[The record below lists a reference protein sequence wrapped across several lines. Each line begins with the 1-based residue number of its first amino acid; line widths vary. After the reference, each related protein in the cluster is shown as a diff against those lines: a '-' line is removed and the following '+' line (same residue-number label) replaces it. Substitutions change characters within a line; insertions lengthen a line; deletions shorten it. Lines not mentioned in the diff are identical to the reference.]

1 MHEIAVNGIAAHWK
15 YKETDAKALVKE
27 DQRLQWLREM
37 ADLYKEQK
45 DPRKFL
51 KDLKTNLI
59 PEEVYI
65 FTPKGKVITLPMG
78 ATALDFAFKIHT
90 EIGLHADKAII
101 NRRTVP
107 LKTVLEPG
115 TIVEI
120 TTSDKKTPIRNWLN
134 FAFTSKAQHQIKRWL
149 NKQEQIKNISL
160 GKKLWNKQQ
169 KKHKTRESPLKGKE
183 LLKKIRQAIYP
194 HIKSLKDFYEL
205 VGIGKIVLNERLLE
219 KIYPERKARS
229 GKVALIKKAVKKV
242 TKKPELDIKVKNIE
256 SSSIK
261 LARCCSPV
269 HGEPITGYITSGK
282 GITVHSLRCPLV
294 KKEILPSQR
303 MVEVSWDK
311 PTKSDYEASLLIKAL
326 DTPGVLAKITSK
338 IACLQINIRKANV
351 EASPDKKT
359 RVNLQ
364 LTVKNIEQLEKALTE
379 INGIPEVLSVERL

>member
-1 MHEIAVNGIAAHWK
+1 
-15 YKETDAKALVKE
+15 
-27 DQRLQWLREM
+27 
-37 ADLYKEQK
+37 
-45 DPRKFL
+45 
-51 KDLKTNLI
+51 
-59 PEEVYI
+59 
-65 FTPKGKVITLPMG
+65 
-78 ATALDFAFKIHT
+78 
-90 EIGLHADKAII
+90 
-101 NRRTVP
+101 
-107 LKTVLEPG
+107 
-115 TIVEI
+115 
-120 TTSDKKTPIRNWLN
+120 
-134 FAFTSKAQHQIKRWL
+134 
-149 NKQEQIKNISL
+149 
-160 GKKLWNKQQ
+160 
-169 KKHKTRESPLKGKE
+169 
-183 LLKKIRQAIYP
+183 
-194 HIKSLKDFYEL
+194 
-205 VGIGKIVLNERLLE
+205 
-219 KIYPERKARS
+219 
-229 GKVALIKKAVKKV
+229 VALIKKAVKKV

-338 IACLQINIRKANV
+338 IACLQINIKKANV